1 MEDGEMHNMM
11 KLEPQFNDPYLST
24 SLQDFWGRRWNLM
37 VTSILRPIAYEP
49 IVTTCKN
56 VIGLKWAQGIAIL
69 GTFAVSALMHELIF
83 YHLGRVKPTW
93 EITWFFLLHGVCLTV
108 EIALK
113 KAVKGRWQFPRSM
126 QTILTIGFVV
136 ATGFWLFF
144 PPFVVCKAVDRAIEE
159 YAAVRVYLKKAGPK
173 MGGDLINFL
182 LIWVSAVALLCYC
195 HKIGQLIHRGTAR
208 VLAILPVVCI
218 FLVMPLGI
226 LTLSPRAITSFFLSW
241 LANFKLLLFVF
252 DQGPL
257 SSNPPLSL
265 PHTPSQ
271 KISSK
276 GLKSHLNYA
285 LKFFLL
291 VMIGYIY
298 TKEDYFHPKI
308 ILFLYVI
315 HIYIGLELILA
326 MFGVLARAC
335 LGVEL
340 EPQFDEPYL
349 ASSLQ
354 DFWGK
359 RWNLM
364 VTSIL
369 HPTVYSPIRSAFSR
383 WIGKKWASLPAVIGT
398 FLVSGLMH
406 ELIFYHIGRQKP
418 KWEVTCFFLLHGFC
432 LAIEM
437 VIKREIKGTWGLP
450 RVVAA
455 PTVVGFVVVTAMWLF
470 MPTVIRSKIDAEARM
485 EAIALINCVEGVYIY
500 LKDVFMNHKL

>member
-1 MEDGEMHNMM
+1 
-11 KLEPQFNDPYLST
+11 
-24 SLQDFWGRRWNLM
+24 
-37 VTSILRPIAYEP
+37 
-49 IVTTCKN
+49 
-56 VIGLKWAQGIAIL
+56 
-69 GTFAVSALMHELIF
+69 
-83 YHLGRVKPTW
+83 
-93 EITWFFLLHGVCLTV
+93 
-108 EIALK
+108 
-113 KAVKGRWQFPRSM
+113 
-126 QTILTIGFVV
+126 
-136 ATGFWLFF
+136 
-144 PPFVVCKAVDRAIEE
+144 
-159 YAAVRVYLKKAGPK
+159 
-173 MGGDLINFL
+173 MGGDLRNFL
-182 LIWVSAVALLCYC
+182 LIWASAVALLCYC
-195 HKIGQLIHRGTAR
+195 HKIGQLIDRGTAR
-208 VLAILPVVCI
+208 VLAILPVVFI

-265 PHTPSQ
+265 PRFIALACFPIKIQQDPTPAVSPHDRELVNIDDGQDLEKLVNGENKDAPSQ
-271 KISSK
+271 KIAPK

-291 VMIGYIY
+291 VMFGYIY

-308 ILFLYVI
+308 ILLLYVI

-326 MFGVLARAC
+326 MFGALARAC

-359 RWNLM
+359 RWNLT

-383 WIGKKWASLPAVIGT
+383 WIAKKWTPLPAVIGT

-418 KWEVTCFFLLHGFC
+418 KWDVTCFFLLHGFC

-437 VIKREIKGTWGLP
+437 AIKREIKGTWGLP

-455 PTVVGFVVVTAMWLF
+455 PIVVGFVVVTTMWLF

-485 EAIALINCVEGVYIY
+485 ETIALINCVEAVYIY
-500 LKDVFMNHKL
+500 LKGVFMDHKL